1 MIEFPYPISFD
12 GRVGVLA
19 SMHQKETVMAPILL
33 TEVGLQ
39 LQVASLN
46 TDQFGTFTREI
57 DRPGTQLEA
66 ARLKAKAAIDLTGHS
81 LALASE
87 GTFSPHPLLPYLACN
102 RELVILID
110 AEHGL
115 ELVGETVSTQTNFRH
130 QLVFDLNTALEFAQ
144 KAGFPDHGL
153 VVMSDADRIQ
163 SETIVKGIHQE
174 AELIEIVKRTLE
186 QFGQAWLETDMR
198 AMHNPTRMQV
208 IGDATRDLV
217 RKLKQRCP
225 QCRYPG
231 FDVVE
236 RQGGL
241 PCEWCG
247 SPTDLTLQAIYG
259 CQYCGFQRSLLYP
272 DGKTAADPAQCA
284 LCNP

>member
-1 MIEFPYPISFD
+1 MSDPNPISFH

-19 SMHQKETVMAPILL
+19 TMHRKETVMAPILL
-33 TEVGLQ
+33 MEVGLQ
-39 LQVASLN
+39 LQVAELN

-57 DRPGTQLEA
+57 DRPGTQLQA

-81 LALASE
+81 LGLASE

-102 RELVILID
+102 REIVILID
-110 AEHGL
+110 AEHDL

-130 QLVFDLNTALEFAQ
+130 QLVFDLETALTFAQ
-144 KAGFPDHGL
+144 KAGFPEHGL

-163 SETIVKGIHQE
+163 SKTIAKGIHSE
-174 AELIEIVKRTLE
+174 AELIEAVTKTLK
-186 QFGQAWLETDMR
+186 QFGQAWIETDMR

-208 IGDATRDLV
+208 IAEATRDLA
-217 RKLKQRCP
+217 RKLKQQCP
-225 QCRYPG
+225 QCHYPG
-231 FDVVE
+231 FDVID

-247 SPTDLTLQAIYG
+247 APTDLTLQAIYG
-259 CQYCGFQRSLLYP
+259 CQRCGFQRSLLYP
-272 DGKTAADPAQCA
+272 DGKAAADPAQCA
-284 LCNP
+284 FCNP